1 MKFINLETVEI
12 KNAIK
17 KINNKLIIEVLEE
30 GVMPEADV
38 LLCKY
43 LGRRINIKVDLDY
56 GAEICGIDVFSDE
69 EINELE
75 KIIIENK

>member
-1 MKFINLETVEI
+1 MEFINLETVEI

-17 KINNKLIIEVLEE
+17 KINNKLIIEILEE
-30 GVMPEADV
+30 GLMPEADV

-56 GAEICGIDVFSDE
+56 DAEICGIDIFSDE